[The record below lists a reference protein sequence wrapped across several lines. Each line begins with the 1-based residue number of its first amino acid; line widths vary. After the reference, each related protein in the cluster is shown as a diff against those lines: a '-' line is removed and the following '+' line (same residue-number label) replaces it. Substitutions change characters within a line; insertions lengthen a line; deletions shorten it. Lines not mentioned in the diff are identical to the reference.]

1 MMRKSI
7 IAICCTSFLS
17 VAALASDLD
26 SQLMNIQQ
34 IEQQGKQQIEL
45 QQIEQAI
52 IIKAKAE
59 HDQKVRAARQAQLH
73 KQKLLAA
80 QKKAK
85 AEEAVKSEQLA
96 DKYRDQAYQDQ
107 LRQLEIKRQLIALDK
122 EGTRA
127 NRENDFI
134 DAELKQ
140 KLMSRNQK
148 RMQAPIFQ
156 REQKHYCKTLVK
168 LRSTNQIIGL
178 TKGQFNGINSHYF
191 Y

>member
-45 QQIEQAI
+45 QQIEQAK

-59 HDQKVRAARQAQLH
+59 HEQKIRAARQALLH

-127 NRENDFI
+127 NRENDVI

-140 KLMSRNQK
+140 K
-148 RMQAPIFQ
+148 QAQ
-156 REQKHYCKTLVK
+156 TNVTQSKANA
-168 LRSTNQIIGL
+168 STNISEG
-178 TKGQFNGINSHYF
+178 TKALLQDTGKAKINQSNNWFN
-191 Y
+191 